1 MDYKEILRGQLTK
14 LTEIQNGLDPTKV
27 NESANFIACSN
38 AIAQIIQAS
47 ALYQIGSQIENQA
60 SRTPRQYPSF
70 FKPRNSYEGSQN
82 Q

>member
-14 LTEIQNGLDPTKV
+14 LTEIQNGLDPAHIHET
-27 NESANFIACSN
+27 ANFIACSN

-60 SRTPRQYPSF
+60 PRAPRQYPGF
-70 FKPRNSYEGSQN
+70 FKPRNSFEGSQN
-82 Q
+82 